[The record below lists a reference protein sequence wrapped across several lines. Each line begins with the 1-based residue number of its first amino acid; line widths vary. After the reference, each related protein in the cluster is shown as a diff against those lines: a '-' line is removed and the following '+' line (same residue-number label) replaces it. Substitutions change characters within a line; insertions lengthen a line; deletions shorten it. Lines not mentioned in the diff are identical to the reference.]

1 MAEGV
6 SLKNKDLSRLD
17 WDLEWLMALP
27 VSLGVLQ
34 VMKVIEQTVLNVFG
48 WTTIFPLLSAY
59 CWHQGL
65 RWSAPVVSFVLSLN
79 ILLLLGVSRVVVE
92 TAVRRYCSVWIVRNF
107 QAFCTLVAVGAMA
120 LALAP
125 ALAASNEG
133 QMRHPF
139 VWRWYGAVG
148 NWPAWLPTG
157 TAARLIA
164 MLPSRPAVW
173 MQGMGMMI
181 VVTLG
186 VFAVEWILLRAMV
199 AGGVIEAGGILRGR
213 VATRRESQ
221 WQVRRKLSSALAGIV
236 GKDLHLLWRDR
247 NMLIGTLVVPIVIL
261 GMQLAFNPAVLREG
275 FFDYRHIAAMAF
287 GVAAYVLM
295 FSAFSVVS
303 AEGQALWLLYSV
315 PRYLHRL
322 LLEKILLWGGFAC
335 AYAVVLLGYG
345 WLRLPFSW
353 LFVWLSTYVMLAVI
367 LCAMVGGALGVFG
380 ADPLNPDAPRRGS
393 IAQLYTFML
402 LAGAIGA
409 GGIYVAPGNWHRI
422 VILIVVAFLVY
433 GLWEKVRERLPYLLD
448 PGARP
453 RSRITLADG
462 LAAALLFFVLQIL
475 YLFFVLKRLGI
486 APSGP
491 WIALGFVAS
500 GVLSVSLILA
510 TRWKAKTVRLKDDL
524 GLTIARGWKSVVG
537 NAAVCATAAIA
548 VGLIYLYLLGHWPWL
563 HRIAQ
568 QSLKE
573 EVDLLDAKWGLVL
586 AVMAAPFVEEL
597 IFRGMIFKSLRRN
610 HGLMLSV
617 LASAL
622 LFAVVHDA
630 LSVPPVFVLGCA
642 AAVALERT
650 GSIWSAML
658 VHGAY
663 NAAIALGQSL
673 VGD

>member
-1 MAEGV
+1 MTDGVTAAQGCGLLLGLRGRRLLNMSLRGGRWSGEGKQRANLILLMIIAPLVAYQAHVMSGQAIAGAQRALGARALVGFVATELFVLFVALVAEGV
-6 SLKNKDLSRLD
+6 SLKNKDLGRLD

-27 VSLGVLQ
+27 VSLAVLQ

-48 WTTIFPLLSAY
+48 WTTVFPLLTAY

-79 ILLLLGVSRVVVE
+79 ILLLLGVTRVVVE
-92 TAVRRYCSVWIVRNF
+92 TAVRRYCPIWIIRNF
-107 QAFCTLVAVGAMA
+107 QAFCTLVAVSAMA

-125 ALAASNEG
+125 SLAASNEN
-133 QMRHPF
+133 QLRHPF
-139 VWRWYGAVG
+139 VWKWFGAVG
-148 NWPAWLPTG
+148 RWPTWLPTG
-157 TAARLIA
+157 AAARLIG
-164 MLPSRPAVW
+164 MLPSPPALW
-173 MQGMGMMI
+173 MQGMALVI
-181 VVTLG
+181 VITLI
-186 VFAVEWILLRAMV
+186 VFAIEWILLRAMV
-199 AGGVIEAGGILRGR
+199 AGGVIEAGGVLRGR
-213 VATRRESQ
+213 VIARRESQ
-221 WQVRRKLSSALAGIV
+221 WQVRRRLSSALAGIV

-261 GMQLAFNPAVLREG
+261 GVQLAFNPSVLREG

-303 AEGQALWLLYSV
+303 AEGQALWLLYCV

-353 LFVWLSTYVMLAVI
+353 LFVWVCTRVLAAVI

-380 ADPLNPDAPRRGS
+380 ADPLNPDSPRRGN

-402 LAGAIGA
+402 LAAAIGA
-409 GGIYVAPGNWHRI
+409 GGIYVAPGNWHRL
-422 VILIVVAFLVY
+422 VILIVVGFLVY

-500 GVLSVSLILA
+500 GVLSISLILA
-510 TRWKAKTVRLKDDL
+510 ARWKAKTVRLKEDL
-524 GLTIARGWKSVVG
+524 GMTIGYGSRAIVA
-537 NAAVCATAAIA
+537 NAAIFAAAAIA
-548 VGLIYLYLLGHWPWL
+548 IGLAYLYLLGHWPWL
-563 HRIAQ
+563 NRLAQ
-568 QSLKE
+568 EAMRE
-573 EVDLLDAKWGLVL
+573 E
-586 AVMAAPFVEEL
+586 
-597 IFRGMIFKSLRRN
+597 
-610 HGLMLSV
+610 
-617 LASAL
+617 
-622 LFAVVHDA
+622 
-630 LSVPPVFVLGCA
+630 
-642 AAVALERT
+642 
-650 GSIWSAML
+650 
-658 VHGAY
+658 
-663 NAAIALGQSL
+663 
-673 VGD
+673 